1 MFDPDDLEPK
11 IKYKP
16 QSKPQTR
23 PITQTQS
30 HKKQPYSGNGPT
42 FDVSFCFYF
51 VTGSGS
57 DTPEVT
63 DLSFRTG

>member
-16 QSKPQTR
+16 QSKPQSR
-23 PITQTQS
+23 PIAQTQP

-42 FDVSFCFYF
+42 FDVSFAI
-51 VTGSGS
+51 
-57 DTPEVT
+57 PEV
-63 DLSFRTG
+63 SKSNRK